1 MSPPGPSLGSLPAM
15 GLLLALAS
23 LVCEAGASI
32 RPEAPSADWILQR
45 IQQIN
50 ARELDTRRHKL
61 EQLRGREREREEVA
75 NNIESAVSSVSGSSE
90 YRHLSAGDIQEAR
103 ALLLQLEDI
112 LVMDEAGQL
121 SLSTGARSGRGL
133 LDLFTGLA
141 DLRHDSTLIR
151 GGNSTG
157 PERGI
162 LEFVADVAGN
172 ILGGVS
178 NKNDGPV
185 LIPNHCW

>member
-61 EQLRGREREREEVA
+61 EQLRGREREEVA

-121 SLSTGARSGRGL
+121 SLNTGARSGRGL